1 MKHPGEV
8 QRQREQLLAMIRELQ
23 TNRIILDGLVNG
35 YGVFLFTGGVVPRE
49 PWGLVAM
56 TSYLQRPF
64 AVDRISTAA
73 LRRYRQVA
81 EDIMQLGQA
90 VTAGA
95 RPRSRRCRHAI
106 AECFGRESAEI
117 RALGTTLESAM
128 AELVA

>member
-1 MKHPGEV
+1 MNHPGEV
-8 QRQREQLLAMIRELQ
+8 QRHRKQLLAMIRELQ
-23 TNRIILDGLVNG
+23 TNRIILDGLANC

-73 LRRYRQVA
+73 VERYRQVA

-95 RPRSRRCRHAI
+95 RPRSRRCRHDI
-106 AECFGRESAEI
+106 AERFGRESAEML
-117 RALGTTLESAM
+117 ALGTTLESAM